1 MSIHLTVI
9 RIRKTGQ
16 FAIIKNRS
24 FLNGE
29 NFLNYLAIIEG
40 RGEGLYCVFHEDI
53 DLEITWRK
61 KIASFRQQAPHRIG
75 SEAVCCQSL
84 KTHIVLIGGRSA
96 D

>member
-1 MSIHLTVI
+1 MVKVQDVYPLETVI

-40 RGEGLYCVFHEDI
+40 RGEGLY
-53 DLEITWRK
+53 
-61 KIASFRQQAPHRIG
+61 
-75 SEAVCCQSL
+75 
-84 KTHIVLIGGRSA
+84 
-96 D
+96 